1 MKEKGYKRFGWPS
14 AFSHYTMSDVLKDSI
29 IPVIIALVI
38 TAIIFIGEKDIITT
52 IEKVSGIGLNITPA
66 MVALILAAYTIL
78 ITMYWAPICDK
89 IKLDEKAGL
98 PLLKG
103 LNASFAITIR
113 IATIGIVFLL
123 ATNSIGTI
131 SIPISAN
138 IANYLNTFILFLTL
152 YFIVFPIC
160 MLIDIAINIYNI
172 AIFSIEIKN
181 K

>member
-1 MKEKGYKRFGWPS
+1 MKGKGNKIFGWPS
-14 AFSHYTMSDVLKDSI
+14 AFTHYTMRDVFNDSI
-29 IPVIIALVI
+29 IPIIIALFI
-38 TAIIFIGEKDIITT
+38 TVIIFMGGKDIIIT
-52 IEKVSGIGLNITPA
+52 IEKVSGLGLNITPA

-89 IKLDEKAGL
+89 IKLDKKAGL

-103 LNASFAITIR
+103 LNASFAVTIR

-131 SIPISAN
+131 SIPISEN
-138 IANYLNTFILFLTL
+138 IANYFNICILFLIF
-152 YFIVFPIC
+152 YFIVFPIY

-181 K
+181 E

>member
-1 MKEKGYKRFGWPS
+1 MKEKKNKKFGWPS
-14 AFSHYTMSDVLKDSI
+14 AFAHYTWSDVLMDSI
-29 IPVIIALVI
+29 VPGIIAIII
-38 TAIIFIGEKDIITT
+38 TAIVVIGNKDILAT

-89 IKLDEKAGL
+89 IKSDKKAGM

-123 ATNSIGTI
+123 AINSIGIITI
-131 SIPISAN
+131 PFAESSVY
-138 IANYLNTFILFLTL
+138 YLNIFILFITL
-152 YFIVFPIC
+152 YFVTFPIY

-172 AIFSIEIKN
+172 AIFSIEMKN
-181 K
+181 E